1 MVVSVL
7 SWYHWGD
14 AVWWERNWTARRL
27 RSSNGSQSSMV
38 PKKKCHLETGACRFY
53 CFIINP
59 IKLNSLC
66 IDFSTSVD
74 ESSLMLNDD
83 ENEGGGG
90 SGGRTD
96 DEDIANVFA
105 GSDVIVADGHQRPRR
120 RLLNFKPKIP
130 GNNI

>member
-1 MVVSVL
+1 MV
-7 SWYHWGD
+7 
-14 AVWWERNWTARRL
+14 
-27 RSSNGSQSSMV
+27 
-38 PKKKCHLETGACRFY
+38 
-53 CFIINP
+53 
-59 IKLNSLC
+59 
-66 IDFSTSVD
+66 
-74 ESSLMLNDD
+74 NDD

-96 DEDIANVFA
+96 DEDIENVFA